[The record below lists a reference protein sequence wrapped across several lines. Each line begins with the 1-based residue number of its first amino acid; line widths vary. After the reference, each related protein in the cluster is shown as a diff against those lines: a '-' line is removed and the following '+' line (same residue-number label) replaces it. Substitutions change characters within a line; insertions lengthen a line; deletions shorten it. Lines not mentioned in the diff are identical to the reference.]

1 MTKVGNLEI
10 DLGGYFRLSFRN
22 GMVGFL
28 LEKYNRSNGYDD
40 LSLQM
45 FMLFSRISKISL
57 FF

>member
-10 DLGGYFRLSFRN
+10 DLGGYFRLFFRN

-28 LEKYNRSNGYDD
+28 LEKCNRSNGYDD

-45 FMLFSRISKISL
+45 FMLF
-57 FF
+57 F